1 MLPVWYVRCQPVH
14 VHSGFPRRR
23 WYMQSKCMV
32 LPGRTAKTPDGSN
45 APDPMPILM
54 RIDGGLSST
63 CAEPSIN
70 RSDRIEWQFSLENQ
84 MGREND
90 NEKLIK
96 KNTFFEDV
104 HPKRANKK
112 RCEKKAISQHI
123 LLLPEKL
130 VNSVVGT
137 HDGIRGAHNPFEQS
151 TRVSPSSLYRPKSLQ
166 RACSEWPCGTSHPTF
181 FGFCELEK
189 NESVNQIYIIWK
201 KRQRRQ
207 QQRT

>member
-96 KNTFFEDV
+96 KKHIFWRCAPETSKQETM
-104 HPKRANKK
+104 RKK
-112 RCEKKAISQHI
+112 GDFSTHI
-123 LLLPEKL
+123 IITRK
-130 VNSVVGT
+130 VG
-137 HDGIRGAHNPFEQS
+137 
-151 TRVSPSSLYRPKSLQ
+151 
-166 RACSEWPCGTSHPTF
+166 
-181 FGFCELEK
+181 
-189 NESVNQIYIIWK
+189 
-201 KRQRRQ
+201 
-207 QQRT
+207 